1 MGVVRY
7 RCPKSRE
14 EVETAIETRKDVLVR
29 MKTMDL
35 TIWVWC
41 PHCMAGHQIKP
52 AEAVLEDALF
62 TTNSPSLASS

>member
-7 RCPKSRE
+7 RCPTSRA
-14 EVETAIETRKDVLVR
+14 EVTTAIETAKDVLVR
-29 MKTMDL
+29 MRAMDL

-52 AEAVLEDALF
+52 AEAALEDELL
-62 TTNSPSLASS
+62 TTPSPSLAAS